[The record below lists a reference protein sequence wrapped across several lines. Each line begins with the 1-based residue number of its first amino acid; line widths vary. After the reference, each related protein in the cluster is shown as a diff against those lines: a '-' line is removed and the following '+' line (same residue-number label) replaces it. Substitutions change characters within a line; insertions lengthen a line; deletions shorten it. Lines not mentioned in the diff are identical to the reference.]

1 MNFTEIHSFAK
12 DLAIQAGEIIRR
24 ERESKQVHQNY
35 KQGSELVTS
44 ADLKSDQLIRE
55 SIQKAYPTHRIL
67 SEESSPDFKSWTDL
81 KNYNEGPLWI
91 IDPIDGTVNYAY
103 GHTQTAVCIAFAMQG
118 RIEVGIVH
126 VPFEQETFTAI
137 RGQGAWL
144 NGAKIQTSGQIELK
158 RSLIATG
165 FPYEKEQSIDLLM
178 KRVRTVLLNCR
189 DIRRVGSAA
198 IDTCWVAMGRLD
210 GYYETV
216 NPWDIAAAGLIA
228 REAGART
235 GHLVPVPH
243 DIPSDLF
250 SQDVIITT
258 PGIYDSLRAI
268 LTETEAD

>member
-1 MNFTEIHSFAK
+1 M
-12 DLAIQAGEIIRR
+12 R
-24 ERESKQVHQNY
+24 ERESRQVQQNY

-44 ADLKSDQLIRE
+44 ADLKSDQLIRD
-55 SIQKAYPTHRIL
+55 SIQKNYPTHRIL
-67 SEESSPDFKSWTDL
+67 SEESSPDL
-81 KNYNEGPLWI
+81 KNWSEGPLWI

-103 GHTQTAVCIAFAMQG
+103 GHTQTAVCIAFAMNG
-118 RIEVGIVH
+118 RVETSVVH
-126 VPFEQETFTAI
+126 VPFERETFSAI

-144 NGAKIQTSGQIELK
+144 NGETIRTSGQTELK

-228 REAGART
+228 REAGAVT
-235 GHLVPVPH
+235 GHLVEVPKT
-243 DIPSDLF
+243 IPSDLF
-250 SQDVIITT
+250 SQDVIVTT
-258 PGIYDSLRAI
+258 PGIYEALRQI
-268 LTETEAD
+268 LI

>member
-1 MNFTEIHSFAK
+1 MTDSLDLQSVYLFAR
-12 DLAIQAGEIIRR
+12 DLAIQAGEIIQR
-24 ERESKQVHQNY
+24 ERESNLLKQDY
-35 KQGSELVTS
+35 KKGSELVTS

-55 SIQKAYPTHRIL
+55 SIQKTFPSHRIL
-67 SEESSPDFKSWTDL
+67 SEESSPDLQNWAQ
-81 KNYNEGPLWI
+81 GPLWI

-103 GHTQTAVCIAFAMQG
+103 GHTQTAVCIAFALNGQ
-118 RIEVGIVH
+118 VKVAVVH
-126 VPFEQETFTAI
+126 VPFERETFSAI

-144 NGAKIQTSGQIELK
+144 NGAPIRPSQQTELK

-165 FPYEKEQSIDLLM
+165 FPYEKAPSIDLLM
-178 KRVRTVLLNCR
+178 KRLRSVLLNCR

-235 GHLVPVPH
+235 GHLTPVPAE
-243 DIPSDLF
+243 IPADLF
-250 SQDVIITT
+250 SQDVIVTT
-258 PGIYDSLRAI
+258 PAIYEALQKI
-268 LTETEAD
+268 LI

>member
-1 MNFTEIHSFAK
+1 MNLAEIHSFAK
-12 DLAIQAGEIIRR
+12 DLAIQAGEIIQR
-24 ERESKQVHQNY
+24 ERESKQVQQNY

-44 ADLKSDQLIRE
+44 ADLKSDQLIRQ
-55 SIQKAYPTHRIL
+55 SIQKSYPTHRIL
-67 SEESSPDFKSWTDL
+67 SEESSPDFKSWPDL
-81 KNYNEGPLWI
+81 KKYNEGPLWI

-103 GHTQTAVCIAFAMQG
+103 RHTQTAVCIAFAMKG

-144 NGAKIQTSGQIELK
+144 NGAKIQTSGQTELK

-235 GHLVPVPH
+235 GHLVPVPQ

-268 LTETEAD
+268 LTVAEAD

>member
-1 MNFTEIHSFAK
+1 MTDKFDLQKLHLFAR
-12 DLAIQAGEIIRR
+12 DLAIQAGEIIMR
-24 ERESKQVHQNY
+24 ERESRQVEQKY

-55 SIQKAYPTHRIL
+55 SIQKTYPTHRIL
-67 SEESSPDFKSWTDL
+67 SEESSPDL
-81 KNYNEGPLWI
+81 KDWGQGPLWI

-103 GHTQTAVCIAFAMQG
+103 GHTQTAICIAFAMNG
-118 RIEVGIVH
+118 KVEASVVH
-126 VPFEQETFTAI
+126 VPFERETFSAI

-144 NGAKIQTSGQIELK
+144 NGETIRTSGQTELK

-165 FPYEKEQSIDLLM
+165 FPYEKEASIDLLM

-228 REAGART
+228 HEAGAKT
-235 GHLVPVPH
+235 GHLVPVPA

-250 SQDVIITT
+250 SQDVIVTS
-258 PGIYDSLRAI
+258 PGIYDALRKI
-268 LTETEAD
+268 LIEA

>member
-1 MNFTEIHSFAK
+1 MKTSLDLQSIHFFAR
-12 DLAIQAGEIIRR
+12 DLAIQAGEIIMR
-24 ERESKQVHQNY
+24 ERESRQVQQNY

-55 SIQKAYPTHRIL
+55 SIQKAYPSHRIL
-67 SEESSPDFKSWTDL
+67 SEESSPDL
-81 KNYNEGPLWI
+81 KNWGEGPLWI

-103 GHTQTAVCIAFAMQG
+103 GHTQTAVCIAFALNG
-118 RIEVGIVH
+118 RVEMGIVH
-126 VPFEQETFTAI
+126 VPFERETFTAI

-144 NGAKIQTSGQIELK
+144 NGEVIRTSGQTELK

-165 FPYEKEQSIDLLM
+165 FPYEKEKSIDLLM

-235 GHLVPVPH
+235 GHLLSAPS
-243 DIPSDLF
+243 DIPADLF
-250 SQDVIITT
+250 SQDVIVTT
-258 PGIYDSLRAI
+258 PGIYEALRAI
-268 LTETEAD
+268 LT

>member
-1 MNFTEIHSFAK
+1 MTNQLDLEALYLFAR
-12 DLAIQAGEIIRR
+12 DLAIQAGEIIIR
-24 ERESKQVHQNY
+24 ERASRQVQQKY

-67 SEESSPDFKSWTDL
+67 SEESSPDL
-81 KNYNEGPLWI
+81 KDWGQGPLWI

-103 GHTQTAVCIAFAMQG
+103 GHTQTAVCIAFALHG

-126 VPFEQETFTAI
+126 VPFERETFTAI
-137 RGQGAWL
+137 RGKGAWL
-144 NGAKIQTSGQIELK
+144 NGEKIQTSGQTELK

-228 REAGART
+228 REAGACT
-235 GHLVPVPH
+235 GHLAPVPTE
-243 DIPSDLF
+243 IPSDLF
-250 SQDVIITT
+250 SQDVIVTT
-258 PGIYDSLRAI
+258 PGIYDALHQI
-268 LTETEAD
+268 LS